1 MCYAFYFMT
10 TANALV
16 FYYVFSD
23 FISFGPKLWVYNFT
37 YIALYFLYVGLIL
50 QMFGLQYIYI
60 YICIY
65 SQLNKRRIFLLRHLM

>member
-37 YIALYFLYVGLIL
+37 YMALYSL
-50 QMFGLQYIYI
+50 
-60 YICIY
+60 
-65 SQLNKRRIFLLRHLM
+65 

>member
-60 YICIY
+60 YIYIY
-65 SQLNKRRIFLLRHLM
+65 IFSIE